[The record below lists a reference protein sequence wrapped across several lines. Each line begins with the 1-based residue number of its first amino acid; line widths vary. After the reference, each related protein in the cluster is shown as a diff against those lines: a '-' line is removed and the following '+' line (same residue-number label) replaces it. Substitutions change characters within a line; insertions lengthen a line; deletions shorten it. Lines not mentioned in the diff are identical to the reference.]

1 MSLRPVLLAS
11 SLGNPG
17 RGGCGCDF
25 GGTGARGG
33 PRFAVDL
40 PPEGPRVGRGTC
52 PSSAENGRGCPSPAA
67 TLRPVRPRW
76 GNRSILRLDVYFFQR
91 SLCIQQAS
99 MQCLRLCA
107 VWGTA
112 GARADVVAGHARCS
126 EGNEAPPP
134 SWLPWELRG
143 SPRGP
148 SKTPL
153 LGSRAVI
160 LASPKQKIIIVLS
173 RHSPDRS
180 PPLPRPHDGRSAP
193 LQLRSPGV
201 ARAGLCGLSHLTG
214 DPRDLR
220 RG

>member
-76 GNRSILRLDVYFFQR
+76 GNRSILCLDVYFFQR

-99 MQCLRLCA
+99 MQCLRLCT

-126 EGNEAPPP
+126 EGNEAPPTFVAAVGATGKP
-134 SWLPWELRG
+134 AWTLENPTARKQGRDLSLPKTKDNNSTFPPQPG
-143 SPRGP
+143 SVSAPPTSPRRPLCAPPAPVPRGGP
-148 SKTPL
+148 CW
-153 LGSRAVI
+153 AV
-160 LASPKQKIIIVLS
+160 
-173 RHSPDRS
+173 RS
-180 PPLPRPHDGRSAP
+180 QPPHR
-193 LQLRSPGV
+193 
-201 ARAGLCGLSHLTG
+201 
-214 DPRDLR
+214 
-220 RG
+220 